1 MKFIVIT
8 SPEFIPGEAFFSRRL
23 FDCGLDILHL
33 RKPGSSVTGCAQLLD
48 ALPAEVRRRIVT
60 HDHFSLCGD
69 YGLFG
74 VHLNCRNPAV
84 PSGLCPASVSA
95 SCHSVAEVRQR
106 KTGCDY
112 VFMSPV
118 FDSISKRGY
127 SAAYSDEALCR
138 ASSDGTIDSRVMAL
152 GGVSL
157 GNIGA
162 LRRWGF
168 GGAAFLG
175 DVWRLSADEA
185 AFTRHACDL
194 RCSLDENI

>member
-8 SPEFIPGEAFFSRRL
+8 SPEFIPGEAFFIRRL

-118 FDSISKRGY
+118 FDSISKRHDRQSCHGSWRCLARQY
-127 SAAYSDEALCR
+127 RGVEEMGVRRC
-138 ASSDGTIDSRVMAL
+138 GISR
-152 GGVSL
+152 
-157 GNIGA
+157 
-162 LRRWGF
+162 
-168 GGAAFLG
+168 
-175 DVWRLSADEA
+175 
-185 AFTRHACDL
+185 
-194 RCSLDENI
+194 

>member
-1 MKFIVIT
+1 
-8 SPEFIPGEAFFSRRL
+8 
-23 FDCGLDILHL
+23 
-33 RKPGSSVTGCAQLLD
+33 
-48 ALPAEVRRRIVT
+48 
-60 HDHFSLCGD
+60 
-69 YGLFG
+69 
-74 VHLNCRNPAV
+74 
-84 PSGLCPASVSA
+84 
-95 SCHSVAEVRQR
+95 
-106 KTGCDY
+106 
-112 VFMSPV
+112 
-118 FDSISKRGY
+118 
-127 SAAYSDEALCR
+127 
-138 ASSDGTIDSRVMAL
+138 MAL